1 MNEDEIKG
9 TAKKVVGTAQ
19 EVVGKVANDEQLEAK
34 GYLNQ
39 ALGAVQDGYGKVR
52 DKVKD
57 IVDDAPA
64 TARGAIDSG
73 RDYARRGSA
82 VVARATGDNTVL
94 VAAVAAGVAGLA
106 LGWLAW
112 SRRGGRKTG
121 E

>member
-9 TAKKVVGTAQ
+9 TANKVVGTAQ
-19 EVVGKVANDEQLEAK
+19 EVTGKVANDQQLEAK

-39 ALGAVQDGYGKVR
+39 ALGAVQDVTGKVR
-52 DKVKD
+52 GKVKD

-64 TARGAIDSG
+64 TARSAIDTG

-82 VVARATGDNTVL
+82 TIARATGDNNVL

-106 LGWLAW
+106 LGWFAW

>member
-9 TAKKVVGTAQ
+9 AANKVVGTGQ
-19 EVVGKVANDEQLEAK
+19 EVIGKAVNDQQLEGK

-64 TARGAIDSG
+64 TARGAIDTS
-73 RDYARRGSA
+73 RDYARRGS
-82 VVARATGDNTVL
+82 VTIARATGDNNVL
-94 VAAVAAGVAGLA
+94 VAAVAAGIAGLA
-106 LGWLAW
+106 LGWFAW
-112 SRRGGRKTG
+112 SRGSRKTG

>member
-9 TAKKVVGTAQ
+9 TARKVAGTAQ
-19 EVVGKVANDEQLEAK
+19 EVAGKVANDQQLEAK

-39 ALGAVQDGYGKVR
+39 ALGTVQDVTGKVR

-64 TARGAIDSG
+64 AARGAIDTG

-82 VVARATGDNTVL
+82 AIARTTGDNTALVVL
-94 VAAVAAGVAGLA
+94 AAGAVGAA
-106 LGWLAW
+106 IGWFAW
-112 SRRGGRKTG
+112 SRRGGRKTDA
-121 E
+121 

>member
-9 TAKKVVGTAQ
+9 TAKKVGGTVQ
-19 EVVGKVANDEQLEAK
+19 EVAGKVTGDEQLEAK

-39 ALGAVQDGYGKVR
+39 ALGTVQDVGGKVR

-64 TARGAIDSG
+64 AAKTAIDTG

-82 VVARATGDNTVL
+82 ALARTTGDNNVL

-106 LGWLAW
+106 LGWFAW
-112 SRRGGRKTG
+112 SRRGSRKTG

>member
-9 TAKKVVGTAQ
+9 TVKKAVGTVQ
-19 EVVGKVANDEQLEAK
+19 EVAGKVTNDDQLEGK

-39 ALGAVQDGYGKVR
+39 ALGTVQDGYGKVR

-64 TARGAIDSG
+64 AARGAIDTG
-73 RDYARRGSA
+73 RDYARRGSVA
-82 VVARATGDNTVL
+82 VARATGDNNVL

-106 LGWLAW
+106 LGWFAW
-112 SRRGGRKTG
+112 SRRGSRKTG

>member
-19 EVVGKVANDEQLEAK
+19 EVAGKAANDEQLEGK

-39 ALGAVQDGYGKVR
+39 ALGAVQDVTGKVR
-52 DKVKD
+52 SKVKD

-64 TARGAIDSG
+64 TARGAIDTG

-82 VVARATGDNTVL
+82 VMARATGDNTVL

-106 LGWLAW
+106 LGWFAW
-112 SRRGGRKTG
+112 SRREGRKTG

>member
-9 TAKKVVGTAQ
+9 TAKKVIGTAQ
-19 EVVGKVANDEQLEAK
+19 EVAGKVANDEQLEGK

-39 ALGAVQDGYGKVR
+39 ALGTVQDVTGKVR

-57 IVDDAPA
+57 IVDDAPSA
-64 TARGAIDSG
+64 AKTAIDTG

-82 VVARATGDNTVL
+82 AVARATGDNTVL
-94 VAAVAAGVAGLA
+94 IAAVTAGIAGLA
-106 LGWLAW
+106 VGWFAW
-112 SRRGGRKTG
+112 SRRGSKKTG